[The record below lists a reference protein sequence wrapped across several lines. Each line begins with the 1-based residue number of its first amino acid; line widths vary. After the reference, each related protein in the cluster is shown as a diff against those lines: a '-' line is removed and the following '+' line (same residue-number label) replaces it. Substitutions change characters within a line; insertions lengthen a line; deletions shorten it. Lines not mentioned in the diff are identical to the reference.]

1 MAGQLPPSAKS
12 SGPDSGAEA
21 ADHRRCADA
30 GDNSY
35 TMGNNDFGVT
45 SVWPPLSLR
54 YHSGAQSSQ
63 LTDEFVPDVPVSA
76 ITIVC
81 LKRSYSGHD
90 SAHIRHARRG
100 CLETGDRKGRL
111 TDRFVGEL

>member
-30 GDNSY
+30 EDNSY
-35 TMGNNDFGVT
+35 TMGNTDFGVT

-81 LKRSYSGHD
+81 LKRSVMYP
-90 SAHIRHARRG
+90 AARLG
-100 CLETGDRKGRL
+100 LLPG
-111 TDRFVGEL
+111 